1 MMNLLWLIPILPL
14 AGFLI
19 LALHGEHLSRRLVAW
34 VGCGSVGISACITA
48 LVGVEFFHGLPDRA
62 SYQQTMWNW
71 IDTSEMTVGL
81 SWHLDALSFLMVA
94 VITGIGFLIHLYSTE
109 YLSDDDGYARFF
121 AYMNLF
127 VSAMLTLV
135 LADNLLLLYLGWEGV
150 GLCSYLL
157 IGFWYHKP
165 EYGTAAQKAF
175 IVTRIG
181 DTAFAVGLF
190 IIFTQLKTL
199 SIQQVQ
205 TLAVEAWPVG
215 SNIAMIVAV
224 LLLIGAVG
232 KSAQLPLQV
241 WLPDA
246 MAGPTPVSALIHA
259 ATMVTAG
266 VYLIAR
272 MHDLFALAPLVQGIV
287 AVVGLLTLLLAAS
300 SALVQ
305 HDIKRVLA
313 YSTMSQIG
321 YMFLALGV
329 GAWSAALF
337 HFLTHSCFKALLF
350 LAAGSVIHSL
360 HHEQDIFRMG
370 GLRRQLPWTFWTFLI
385 GAAAM
390 SGVPLITA
398 GFYSK
403 DWILWSVWS
412 SPLSQQWMW
421 VGALLGAFLTGLY
434 SFRLIFR
441 VFFGEVRTAAH
452 GEPGLAMRVPLV
464 VLAGLSLS
472 VGFLEIPHTLGG
484 LSLFGPYLS
493 QVLPTMEVRPG
504 MDDSSEAFEQIAVTC
519 SALLGIGLA
528 AFFFLP
534 RVSVVDRLV
543 GTAVG
548 RFFVPFWQGGWG
560 FDRLYERA
568 FIQPWFAL
576 TRDAGEFLDRGYG
589 VLVTGA
595 EFCHVRLSRTQTG
608 HIRWYAATI
617 AVGTLMLLGLFAL

>member
-1 MMNLLWLIPILPL
+1 
-14 AGFLI
+14 
-19 LALHGEHLSRRLVAW
+19 
-34 VGCGSVGISACITA
+34 
-48 LVGVEFFHGLPDRA
+48 
-62 SYQQTMWNW
+62 
-71 IDTSEMTVGL
+71 
-81 SWHLDALSFLMVA
+81 MVA
-94 VITGIGFLIHLYSTE
+94 VITGIGFLIHLYSAE
-109 YLSDDDGYARFF
+109 YMSGTGEVGVSALAGQEGEDHHGYARFF

-127 VSAMLTLV
+127 VAAMLTLV
-135 LADNLLLLYLGWEGV
+135 MADNLLLLYLGWEGV

-157 IGFWYHKP
+157 IGFWYREP

-190 IIFTQLKTL
+190 ILFTQLQTL

-205 TLAVEAWPVG
+205 TLAADAWPVG
-215 SNIAMIVAV
+215 SNVAV
-224 LLLIGAVG
+224 VVAALLLIGAVG

-272 MHDLFALAPLVQGIV
+272 MHHLFALAPLVQEVV

-370 GLRRQLPWTFWTFLI
+370 GLRRQLPLTFWTFLI

-403 DWILWSVWS
+403 DWILWSVSS
-412 SPLSQQWMW
+412 SPLSHQWIW
-421 VGALLGAFLTGLY
+421 FGALLGTLLTGLY

-441 VFFGEVRTAAH
+441 VFFGEARTAAS
-452 GEPGLAMRVPLV
+452 GEPGLAMRIPLV
-464 VLAGLSLS
+464 VLAFFSLT
-472 VGFLEIPHTLGG
+472 VGFLEVPHTLGH

-493 QVLPTMEVRPG
+493 QVLPTVETRPG
-504 MDDSSEAFEQIAVTC
+504 MDESSEALEQIAVTC
-519 SALLGIGLA
+519 SALIGIGLA
-528 AFFFLP
+528 AILFLP
-534 RVSVVDRLV
+534 RAGIVDRLV
-543 GTAVG
+543 GTSAG
-548 RFFVPFWQGGWG
+548 RIVVPLWQAGWG
-560 FDRLYERA
+560 FDRLYDRV
-568 FIQPWFAL
+568 IVQPWLSL
-576 TRDAGEFLDRGYG
+576 TREAGEFLDRCYE
-589 VLVTGA
+589 VLVRGA
-595 EFCHVRLSRTQTG
+595 ESCHAWLSHTQTG
-608 HIRWYAATI
+608 HVRWYAATVT
-617 AVGTLMLLGLFAL
+617 VGTLVLLGLFAL